1 MNGISPNNL
10 CFQQEF
16 QVLIETHSSSLKK
29 CCDRSIF
36 EKPMSTHS
44 IDQGWKVTNL
54 NTPHTQIYRY
64 K

>member
-10 CFQQEF
+10 YFQQEF
-16 QVLIETHSSSLKK
+16 QALIETHSSSLKNVVI
-29 CCDRSIF
+29 DQFF

-54 NTPHTQIYRY
+54 NTPHTQIYRH